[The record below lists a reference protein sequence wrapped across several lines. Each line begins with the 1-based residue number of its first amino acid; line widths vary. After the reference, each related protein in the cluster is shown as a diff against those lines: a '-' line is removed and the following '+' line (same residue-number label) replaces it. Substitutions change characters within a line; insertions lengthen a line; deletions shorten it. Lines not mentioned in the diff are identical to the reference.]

1 MLSLSKKTDYALL
14 VLTTLAQKPKDYVSL
29 RELAVRKNMP
39 YRFLAQVARA
49 LVHDGLIISREG
61 SGGGY
66 RLKKSAKKISVSDV
80 VTAIEGG
87 VALASCL
94 SHSETECELAVNCP
108 LKKGMPSIQR
118 MVLKTL
124 TKKTV
129 ADLLAAN

>member
-14 VLTTLAQKPKDYVSL
+14 VLTTLAQQPKDYVSL
-29 RELAVRKNMP
+29 RELAIKKQMP

-49 LVHDGLIISREG
+49 LVHDGLIVSREG

-66 RLKKSAKKISVSDV
+66 RLNKPAKKISVSDV

-94 SHSETECELAVNCP
+94 SHSETECALATNCP

-129 ADLLAAN
+129 ADLLAAK